1 MVIHNNIYGIGSTK
15 LEAKEALK
23 QSLIDADFS
32 EKQRAKI
39 LKKCHDI
46 IDHKNGLYKAIPTA
60 PNFRFTDGL

>member
-1 MVIHNNIYGIGSTK
+1 MVIHDDVYGIGSTK
-15 LEAKEALK
+15 LEAKEALR

-32 EKQRAKI
+32 EKQRVKI
-39 LKKCHDI
+39 LKKCYDI